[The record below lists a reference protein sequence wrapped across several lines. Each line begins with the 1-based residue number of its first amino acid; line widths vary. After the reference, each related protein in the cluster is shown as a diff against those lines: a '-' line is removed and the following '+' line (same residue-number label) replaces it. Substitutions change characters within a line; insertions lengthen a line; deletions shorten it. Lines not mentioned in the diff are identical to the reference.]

1 MHAMRDYSS
10 AIQLRSD
17 RWSALREAT
26 SALTRSPSAGEAS
39 QLRGTVEALFESL
52 GIMESYWAFPGKHAF
67 NLIRRHFEQ
76 GKLDDVSFAVN
87 RITRALTTGA
97 YRRRSI
103 PLERDSVDQEEQ
115 DDEAHQ
121 SVEMRALSKP
131 YFEVLI
137 VDSVNEHQER
147 WLKANV
153 TGMRRSED
161 QFIYEAVVVPS
172 IEDALI
178 AVLFNHNIQAIVVRP
193 GLVLHSDKVEEILTR
208 YLARAGGR
216 QEIDA
221 IPPEN
226 YGPELCRMIAKVRP
240 ELDAYLVTERS
251 VEDIAGLDLGICRR
265 VFYNSE
271 DFMELHLN
279 ILRGVQA
286 RNKSPFFTAL
296 VEYSK
301 QPTGVFHAM
310 PISRGKSITRSHWIQ
325 DMGAFYLRVQADVFC
340 DQRHLDLQQDRRAGV
355 VAAR

>member
-26 SALTRSPSAGEAS
+26 GALTRGPSAGEAT
-39 QLRGTVEALFESL
+39 QLRATVESLFDSL
-52 GIMESYWAFPGKHAF
+52 GIMEAYWAFPGKHAF
-67 NLIRRHFEQ
+67 SLIRRHFEQ

-137 VDSVNEHQER
+137 VDNVNEHQER

-153 TGMRRSED
+153 IGMRRPED

-193 GLVLHSDKVEEILTR
+193 GLVLKSDKVEEILTR

-265 VFYNSE
+265 VF
-271 DFMELHLN
+271 
-279 ILRGVQA
+279 
-286 RNKSPFFTAL
+286 
-296 VEYSK
+296 
-301 QPTGVFHAM
+301 
-310 PISRGKSITRSHWIQ
+310 
-325 DMGAFYLRVQADVFC
+325 
-340 DQRHLDLQQDRRAGV
+340 
-355 VAAR
+355 